1 MNAEMIVLRLLH
13 IGLGVVWAGAIFFFV
28 LFLEPAVRAAGPD
41 GAKVMKGI
49 QQRHYMTIL
58 PVIAG
63 LTLLTGLVLFMRLSA
78 GRAAGWAASPVGMGY
93 SIGGL
98 AAIIAFFIGVFVMRR
113 SALRAG
119 RLSTDMQTAE
129 GDARTALQARVQAL
143 QGRARTSA
151 HWVAVLL
158 AFSVGAM
165 AIARY
170 L

>member
-63 LTLLTGLVLFMRLSA
+63 LTILTGLVLFMRISA
-78 GRAAGWAASPVGMGY
+78 GRAAEWAASPVGMGY

-98 AAIIAFFIGVFVMRR
+98 AAIIAFVIGVFVMRR

-119 RLSTDMQTAE
+119 RLSAEMQAAE
-129 GDARTALQARVQAL
+129 GDARAALQARVQAL
-143 QGRARTSA
+143 QGRATASA
-151 HWVAVLL
+151 RWVAVLL